1 MRDQEVSVEEI
12 SPTWATWEGDF
23 IANTV
28 DLVEN
33 ITRVQADPNDSIAS
47 NFLSQQQ
54 RGISKGLIDYSTATK
69 LFTRAYQLCVEHAKI
84 LPVRRSAAF

>member
-1 MRDQEVSVEEI
+1 MEEI

-33 ITRVQADPNDSIAS
+33 ITRVQGPTRTTAS
-47 NFLSQQQ
+47 PPTFLSQQQ

-69 LFTRAYQLCVEHAKI
+69 LFTRAYQLCVQTRTRDGDPRPSE
-84 LPVRRSAAF
+84 L